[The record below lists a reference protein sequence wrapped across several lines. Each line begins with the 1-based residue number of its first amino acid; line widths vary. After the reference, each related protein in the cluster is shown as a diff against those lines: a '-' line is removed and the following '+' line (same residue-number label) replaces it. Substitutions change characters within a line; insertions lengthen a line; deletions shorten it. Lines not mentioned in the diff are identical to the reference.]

1 MAKLAWKPWH
11 KVVKLREDLKTG
23 ELPMHI
29 FAADLYEVIM
39 QRKER
44 PVYEKPEE
52 FFALTYPT
60 FNLRALTRDVVHRLA
75 GKNDKAV
82 RQLALTYGGGKT
94 HTLITLYHLANDPD
108 NLPDLPSVKEFK
120 SDIETDLPKA
130 RIAALC
136 FDKLDVEKGMEVKAP
151 DGSNRWLKQ
160 PWSVLAYQIDG
171 DQGLKLLSASGKA
184 EERDSAPA
192 ENLLMDLLKRPEKE
206 GVSLLI
212 LIDEVLMYAREKAG
226 IDRGAQSRLVNFF
239 QYLTQ
244 AATKVNKCC
253 IVASLLATDPKKSDR
268 LGKEIEAELYDIFQR
283 QREEIIEPVLK
294 EDVAELLRRRFF
306 TVESIKDREA
316 FRPHVVTALK
326 GIADVDEQTKR
337 DGKTAEERYLRSF
350 PFHPDL
356 TEVFYAKW
364 TSLER
369 FQQTRGVLRTFA
381 LALREAEQWDDSPLI
396 GANVFLNAPGKEGLC
411 SATRELVTFAD
422 TSGVEGARQAWTAIL
437 EGELKMARDIQTDS
451 VGLKSREIEQAVFTT
466 FIHSQPLGR
475 DGSLK
480 DIKILLAAGRPDSI
494 ELDKGLI
501 QWAQRSFWLDD
512 RYISVQDSKVPNTW
526 RLGNRPNLVQMHSVA
541 MQKIS
546 DDIVEARLIDEI
558 NRTKNLIQGASASG
572 ARTHVLPSRPND
584 IEDDG
589 DFHYA
594 ILGPSAS
601 SDSGKPSAE
610 SQRFIDE
617 TTSSDKPRV
626 YRNAVVLVTPSKDGI
641 VVSRNR
647 IKEYLGW
654 EQVLTDLKAQEGEVD
669 AVRIQNLLMKLDKAK
684 GKIPESIKQ
693 AYCIEVTV
701 SDKNQVQAFKIQV
714 ADESL
719 FTTIKKDN
727 RSRIQESA
735 ITAEALLPGGP
746 YDLWREGEDSRRVKD
761 LAGAFAQ
768 LPHLPKMLKTEAIYN
783 TLIDGCEKG
792 MFVLQ
797 LRRPDRSL
805 RTWWKVQSDLNSL
818 KEPAAEVTLP
828 EKAELTDLSEDLL
841 RPGELPELWTSDQI
855 QVSDVLAY
863 FGGGKIVQT
872 DRNGYKEPITIPKAS
887 KEAIYEAIRQAVIRG
902 LIWMLSGPASL
913 LEEEIPEGI
922 LTEQAVLREPPH
934 AFAATEI
941 LPETLAEAWE
951 DNHTT
956 ALSIATVLSNRYKA
970 ALPWKV
976 VENVIDAAIRARFI
990 QLDVDSATWPCDYS
1004 GAKQV
1009 KLVFEGVG
1017 AGTGGVGG
1025 EEQEEGSKV
1034 VTIELEPS
1042 QIQDLGDMI
1051 PALLEFKT
1059 QHNTDLKFTLS
1070 LCLNTSGEELNP
1082 EILKQIN
1089 ELLSGVDEDLKFDI

>member
-1 MAKLAWKPWH
+1 MAKSAWKPWH
-11 KVVKLREDLKTG
+11 EVVQLREDLKTG

-29 FAADLYEVIM
+29 FAADLYEVVM

-60 FNLRALTRDVVHRLA
+60 FNLRALARDVVHRLA

-94 HTLITLYHLANDPD
+94 HTLITLYHLANDPA

-151 DGSNRWLKQ
+151 DGSVRWLKQ
-160 PWSVLAYQIDG
+160 PWSVLAYQIAG
-171 DQGLKLLSASGKA
+171 DEGLKLISPSDST
-184 EERDSAPA
+184 EERNSAPA
-192 ENLLMDLLKRPEKE
+192 ENLLLDLLKIPGRD

-226 IDRGAQSRLVNFF
+226 IDSNAKSSLVNFF

-253 IVASLLATDPKKSDR
+253 IVASLLASDPKKDDRFGKQIQSD
-268 LGKEIEAELYDIFQR
+268 LYDIFQR
-283 QREEIIEPVLK
+283 QREAIIEPVLK

-306 TVESIKDREA
+306 KVESIKDREA

-326 GIADVDEQTKR
+326 GIAEVDEQTKR
-337 DGKTAEERYLRSF
+337 DGKASEERYLKSY

-356 TEVFYAKW
+356 TEVFYSKW
-364 TSLER
+364 TQLDQ
-369 FQQTRGVLRTFA
+369 FQKTRGVLRTFA
-381 LALREAEQWDDSPLI
+381 LALRDAEKWDGNPLI
-396 GANVFLNAPGKEGLC
+396 AANVFLNIPGKKGL
-411 SATRELVTFAD
+411 SEAVRELVACAD
-422 TSGVEGARQAWTAIL
+422 TSLTEGTKAAWTGIL
-437 EGELKMARDIQTDS
+437 EGELKQARDIQTES
-451 VGLKSREIEQAVFTT
+451 VGLKSREIEQAVLIT
-466 FIHSQPLGR
+466 FLHSQPPGLDGHLR
-475 DGSLK
+475 D
-480 DIKILLAAGRPDSI
+480 IRILLGSCRPDLI

-501 QWAQRSFWLDD
+501 QWSQRSFWLDD
-512 RYISVQDSKVPNTW
+512 KNTNIYQGKVPTTW
-526 RLGNRPNLVQMHSVA
+526 RLGNKPNLIQMHSAA

-546 DDIVEARLIDEI
+546 DDIVEARLLDEI
-558 NRTKNLIQGASASG
+558 NRTKSLVQGASATG
-572 ARTHVLPSRPND
+572 ARTHILPSRPND

-589 DFHYA
+589 EFHYA
-594 ILGPSAS
+594 IMGPSAS
-601 SDSGKPSAE
+601 SESGKPSPEA
-610 SQRFIDE
+610 QRYIEE

-626 YRNAVVLVTPSKDGI
+626 YSNAVVLVTPSRDGI
-641 VVSRNR
+641 DVSRIR

-654 EQVLTDLKAQEGEVD
+654 EQVLADLKAQEGEID
-669 AVRIQNLLMKLDKAK
+669 AVRIQNLRMQLDKAK
-684 GKIPESIKQ
+684 GKVPESIKQ
-693 AYCIEVTV
+693 AYCIVVTV

-714 ADESL
+714 TDEPL
-719 FTTIKKDN
+719 FTTIKNDS

-735 ITAEALLPGGP
+735 ITAEAMLPGGP

-792 MFVLQ
+792 MFILQ

-805 RTWWKVQSDLNSL
+805 RTWWKAKPDVNSL
-818 KEPAAEVTLP
+818 KEPAAEVVLP
-828 EKAELTDLSEDLL
+828 EKAELTELSEELL
-841 RPGELPELWTSDQI
+841 KKGELPELWASDEI
-855 QVSDVLAY
+855 KVGDVLAY
-863 FGGGKIVQT
+863 FNGSKTEQIE
-872 DRNGYKEPITIPKAS
+872 RNGYKEPLVIPKAA
-887 KEAIYEAIRQAVIRG
+887 KEAMYDAIRKAVSRG
-902 LIWMLSGPASL
+902 LIWMLAGPASL
-913 LEEEIPEGI
+913 LEEDIPEGI
-922 LTEQAVLREPPH
+922 LTEQASLREPPH

-941 LPETLAEAWE
+941 LPETLAEAWK
-951 DNHTT
+951 DNRTT
-956 ALSIATVLSNRYKA
+956 ALSIATVLSNKYNA
-970 ALPWKV
+970 SLPWKV
-976 VENVIDAAIRARFI
+976 VEEVIDAAIRARFV
-990 QLDVDSATWPCDYS
+990 QLDADSASWPCDYS

-1017 AGTGGVGG
+1017 KGTGLGG
-1025 EEQEEGSKV
+1025 SEPEKAEGNIAIV
-1034 VTIELEPS
+1034 ELEPN
-1042 QIQDLGDMI
+1042 QVQDLGDII

-1059 QHNTDLKFTLS
+1059 KYDADVKFTVS
-1070 LCLNTSGEELNP
+1070 LQLKCSKDKISPDVIKQLND
-1082 EILKQIN
+1082 
-1089 ELLSGVDEDLKFDI
+1089 LLSGVDKGLKFEV

>member
-11 KVVKLREDLKTG
+11 EVVTLREDLKTG

-151 DGSNRWLKQ
+151 DGSTRWLKQ

-192 ENLLMDLLKRPEKE
+192 ENLLMDLLKRPGKE
-206 GVSLLI
+206 GLSLLI

-226 IDRGAQSRLVNFF
+226 TDRGAQSRLVNFF

-253 IVASLLATDPKKSDR
+253 IVASLLASDPKKDDRFGKQIQSD
-268 LGKEIEAELYDIFQR
+268 LYDIFQR
-283 QREEIIEPVLK
+283 QREAIIEPVLK

-306 TVESIKDREA
+306 IVESIKDHEA

-326 GIADVDEQTKR
+326 GIAQVDEQTKR
-337 DGKTAEERYLRSF
+337 DGKASEERYLKSY

-356 TEVFYAKW
+356 TEVFYSKW
-364 TSLER
+364 TQLDQ
-369 FQQTRGVLRTFA
+369 FQKTRGVLRTFA
-381 LALREAEQWDDSPLI
+381 MALRDAEKWDENSLI
-396 GANVFLNAPGKEGLC
+396 AANVFLNIPGKKGL
-411 SATRELVTFAD
+411 SEAVRELVACAD
-422 TSGVEGARQAWTAIL
+422 TSVTEGTKAAWTGIL
-437 EGELKMARDIQTDS
+437 EGELKMARDIQTES
-451 VGLKSREIEQAVFTT
+451 VGLKSREIEQAVLIT
-466 FIHSQPLGR
+466 FLHSQPPGL
-475 DGSLK
+475 DGHLK
-480 DIKILLAAGRPDSI
+480 DIRILLGSCRPDII

-501 QWAQRSFWLDD
+501 QWSQRSFWLDD
-512 RYISVQDSKVPNTW
+512 KNTNIDQGKVPTTW
-526 RLGNRPNLVQMHSVA
+526 RLGNRPNLVQMHSAA

-558 NRTKNLIQGASASG
+558 NRTKSLVQGASATG
-572 ARTHVLPSRPND
+572 ARTHILPSRPND

-594 ILGPSAS
+594 IMGPSAS
-601 SDSGKPSAE
+601 SESGKPSAE
-610 SQRFIDE
+610 SQRYIEE

-641 VVSRNR
+641 DVSRIR

-654 EQVLTDLKAQEGEVD
+654 EQVLSDLNAQEGEVD
-669 AVRIQNLLMKLDKAK
+669 AARIQNLRMQLDKAK

-693 AYCIEVTV
+693 AYCIVVTV
-701 SDKNQVQAFKIQV
+701 SNKNQIHAFKIQV
-714 ADESL
+714 TDEPL
-719 FTTIKKDN
+719 FTTIKNDN

-735 ITAEALLPGGP
+735 VTAEALLPGGP
-746 YDLWREGEDSRRVKD
+746 YDLWREGEISRRVKD

-768 LPHLPKMLKTEAIYN
+768 LPHLPKMLKTEAIYS
-783 TLIDGCEKG
+783 TLIDGCENA

-805 RTWWKVQSDLNSL
+805 RTWWKIQPDLNSL
-818 KEPAAEVTLP
+818 KEPAAEVILP

-841 RPGELPELWTSDQI
+841 KPGELPELWTSDQI
-855 QVSDVLAY
+855 EVSDILAY
-863 FGGGKIVQT
+863 FGGGKIVQI

-887 KEAIYEAIRQAVIRG
+887 KEAIYDAIRQAVIRG

-913 LEEEIPEGI
+913 LEEDIPEGV
-922 LTEQAVLREPPH
+922 LTEHAILREPPH

-941 LPETLAEAWE
+941 LPETLPEAWE

-976 VENVIDAAIRARFI
+976 VEDVIDAAIRARFI
-990 QLDVDSATWPCDYS
+990 QLDVDSAAWPCDYS
-1004 GAKQV
+1004 GAKQI
-1009 KLVFEGVG
+1009 KLIFEGISI
-1017 AGTGGVGG
+1017 GTGVAGA
-1025 EEQEEGSKV
+1025 EEEKAGRNI
-1034 VTIELEPS
+1034 VTVELEPN
-1042 QIQDLGDMI
+1042 QIQDMGDLI
-1051 PALLEFKT
+1051 PALLELKA
-1059 QHNTDLKFTLS
+1059 QYNTDLKFTLS
-1070 LCLNTSGEELNP
+1070 LRLNTP
-1082 EILKQIN
+1082 KKEIDPDIVKQLN
-1089 ELLSGVDEDLKFDI
+1089 ELLSGVDENLKFEI

>member
-11 KVVKLREDLKTG
+11 DVVELREDLKTG

-29 FAADLYEVIM
+29 FAADLYEVVM

-60 FNLRALTRDVVHRLA
+60 FNLRALARDVVHRLA

-94 HTLITLYHLANDPD
+94 HTLITLYHLVNDPD
-108 NLPDLPSVKEFK
+108 NLPDLPSVNEFK
-120 SDIETDLPKA
+120 SEIETDLPKA

-151 DGSNRWLKQ
+151 DGSIRWLKQ
-160 PWSVLAYQIDG
+160 PWSVLAYQIAG
-171 DQGLKLLSASGKA
+171 DEGLKLISPSDNT
-184 EERDSAPA
+184 EERNSAPA
-192 ENLLMDLLKRPEKE
+192 ENLLLELLKIPVK
-206 GVSLLI
+206 GGLSLLI

-226 IDRGAQSRLVNFF
+226 VDSKARSSLINFF

-253 IVASLLATDPKKSDR
+253 IVASLLATDPKKNDR
-268 LGKEIEAELYDIFQR
+268 LGREIEAELYDIFLR

-306 TVESIKDREA
+306 KVKSIKDREA

-326 GIADVDEQTKR
+326 GIADVDEQTRR

-356 TEVFYAKW
+356 TEVFYSKW

-369 FQQTRGVLRTFA
+369 FQRTRGVLRTFA
-381 LALREAEQWDDSPLI
+381 LALREAENWDDSPLV
-396 GANVFLNAPGKEGLC
+396 GANVFLNAPNKEGLC
-411 SATRELVTFAD
+411 AATRELVTFAD
-422 TSGVEGARQAWTAIL
+422 TSGVEGAKQAWTAIL
-437 EGELKMARDIQTDS
+437 EGELKIARDIQTES
-451 VGLKSREIEQAVFTT
+451 VGLKLREIEQAVLTT
-466 FIHSQPLGR
+466 FLHSQPSGR

-480 DIKILLAAGRPDSI
+480 DIKILLGASRPDSI
-494 ELDKGLI
+494 ELDKGLF

-512 RYISVQDSKVPNTW
+512 RYISVQDGKVPNTW
-526 RLGNRPNLVQMHSVA
+526 RLGNRPNLIQMHSVA

-546 DDIVEARLIDEI
+546 DDIVEARLFDEI
-558 NRTKNLIQGASASG
+558 NRTKSLIQGASATG
-572 ARTHVLPSRPND
+572 ARTHVLPSRPTD

-589 DFHYA
+589 EFHYA
-594 ILGPSAS
+594 VLAPSAS
-601 SDSGKPSAE
+601 SESGKPSPEA
-610 SQRFIDE
+610 QRYLDE

-654 EQVLTDLKAQEGEVD
+654 EQVLADLNAQEGEVD
-669 AVRIQNLLMKLDKAK
+669 AVRVQNLRIQLDKAK
-684 GKIPESIKQ
+684 GKVPESIKQ
-693 AYCIEVTV
+693 AYCIVVTV

-714 ADESL
+714 TDDPL
-719 FTTIKKDN
+719 FTTIKNDS

-735 ITAEALLPGGP
+735 ITAGAMLPGGP

-768 LPHLPKMLKTEAIYN
+768 LPHLPKMLKMEAIYN

-792 MFVLQ
+792 VFVLQ

-805 RTWWKVQSDLNSL
+805 RTWWKAKPDLSSL
-818 KEPAAEVTLP
+818 KEPAAEVILP
-828 EKAELTDLSEDLL
+828 EKAELSELSEDLL
-841 RPGELPELWTSDQI
+841 RQGELPELWTSDQI
-855 QVSDVLAY
+855 TVNDVLVY
-863 FGGGKIVQT
+863 FGGGKTVQIE
-872 DRNGYKEPITIPKAS
+872 RNGYKEPVVIPKAT
-887 KEAIYEAIRQAVIRG
+887 KEAVYGAIRQSVTKG
-902 LIWMLSGPASL
+902 LIWMLAGPASL

-922 LTEQAVLREPPH
+922 LTEQAILKEPPH

-941 LPETLAEAWE
+941 LPETLAEAWK

-956 ALSIATVLSNRYKA
+956 ALSIATVLSNKYKA
-970 ALPWKV
+970 TLPWKV
-976 VENVIDAAIRARFI
+976 VEAVIDAAIRARFI
-990 QLDVDSATWPCDYS
+990 QLAVDSASWPCDYS

-1017 AGTGGVGG
+1017 KGTGAAGG
-1025 EEQEEGSKV
+1025 EQEKAEGNIATV
-1034 VTIELEPS
+1034 ELEPN
-1042 QIQDLGDMI
+1042 QVQDLGDII

-1059 QHNTDLKFTLS
+1059 KHDADVKFTVSLRLNISKEKISPDVIKQLNNLLAGVDKNLKF
-1070 LCLNTSGEELNP
+1070 E
-1082 EILKQIN
+1082 
-1089 ELLSGVDEDLKFDI
+1089 V